1 MEKHL
6 LSRTG
11 IMDTQ
16 ELVMNTIIDPE
27 IANGGLTFANKFR
40 KSIGKKNQKDI
51 EENEK
56 IFRNM
61 LKENGHRDEFVDY
74 IIEEQF
80 KLSYNYS
87 FSAPHTV
94 AYTLILM
101 IEMNIAY
108 HYGSIYWK
116 TACLNAGVFNGDE
129 MSASKDY
136 TSISQ
141 FVNSMK
147 DDVIAPDI
155 NKSQLKFVTKDD
167 KILFSLAA
175 IIGLDRKTLD
185 NILEH
190 RPFSSLED
198 FSERM
203 INEKLVSPKKTITLI
218 KAGLFNE
225 VEGDSRK
232 AMVKLVGLVVP
243 LKDKVTMVQLPYV
256 KDILPSE
263 YDHLLEL
270 HSFRDRIKG
279 KNKEPMNNE
288 IEKEFINNYS
298 NNVEYTFTNGKL
310 EIDIKSFE
318 KHYNKEIKPLKEE
331 IKKPEYAK
339 EFTRKKRQEF
349 WIENCLGTQ
358 AEWEI
363 ETLLFNTEEFV
374 IDVEEVEKTHLVS
387 EFNDLENLP
396 YVSTNNYGFN
406 EYETSAIV
414 GTVVGYENPKKLV
427 YILTKNYGV
436 VTAKFSKRNY
446 TKYQEVT
453 DMDSSWFE
461 RGTNLILLGYKNGE
475 SFQVKGDKI
484 YRNPVIKIHG
494 NKKYNYQ
501 NKKLDQ

>member
-1 MEKHL
+1 M
-6 LSRTG
+6 
-11 IMDTQ
+11 
-16 ELVMNTIIDPE
+16 
-27 IANGGLTFANKFR
+27 
-40 KSIGKKNQKDI
+40 
-51 EENEK
+51 
-56 IFRNM
+56 
-61 LKENGHRDEFVDY
+61 
-74 IIEEQF
+74 
-80 KLSYNYS
+80 
-87 FSAPHTV
+87 HTV

-101 IEMNIAY
+101 IEMNMCY

-256 KDILPSE
+256 KDIVPSE
-263 YDHLLEL
+263 
-270 HSFRDRIKG
+270 
-279 KNKEPMNNE
+279 
-288 IEKEFINNYS
+288 
-298 NNVEYTFTNGKL
+298 
-310 EIDIKSFE
+310 
-318 KHYNKEIKPLKEE
+318 
-331 IKKPEYAK
+331 
-339 EFTRKKRQEF
+339 
-349 WIENCLGTQ
+349 
-358 AEWEI
+358 
-363 ETLLFNTEEFV
+363 
-374 IDVEEVEKTHLVS
+374 
-387 EFNDLENLP
+387 
-396 YVSTNNYGFN
+396 
-406 EYETSAIV
+406 
-414 GTVVGYENPKKLV
+414 
-427 YILTKNYGV
+427 
-436 VTAKFSKRNY
+436 
-446 TKYQEVT
+446 
-453 DMDSSWFE
+453 
-461 RGTNLILLGYKNGE
+461 
-475 SFQVKGDKI
+475 
-484 YRNPVIKIHG
+484 
-494 NKKYNYQ
+494 
-501 NKKLDQ
+501 